1 MINVEKTIISQYQKS
16 PRLVALVKDID
27 QFLDPRADIEALLT
41 NIMDVETANGYG
53 LDCLGKIAGVSRLL
67 KITATTPSVGFYID
81 SLPAGA
87 QPYKPMSYGTFSVS
101 GVTQNYSMA
110 DDVYRFVVQAK
121 MLSNIVATTYP
132 ALDQVLKN
140 LFPGRGDCYV
150 IDNYDMSI
158 TYHFSFLLTPV
169 EQAIIAIP
177 GILPKPAGV
186 DDGLRPLPPAFNVVG
201 FYIDS
206 LPPSAQPYKP
216 MSYGCF
222 STSY

>member
-1 MINVEKTIISQYQKS
+1 MINVERTIISQYQKS

-27 QFLDPRADIEALLT
+27 QFLDPRADIEAFLT
-41 NIMDVETANGYG
+41 NIMDVETADTYG
-53 LDCLGKIAGVSRLL
+53 LDCLGKIANVGRLL
-67 KITATTPSVGFYID
+67 KIPTDIPPVGFYID
-81 SLPAGA
+81 GMGT
-87 QPYKPMSYGTFSVS
+87 QPYMPMSYGTFSIS
-101 GVTQNYSMA
+101 GATKNYYMA
-110 DDVYRFVVQAK
+110 NEVYRFIVQAK

-158 TYHFSFLLTPV
+158 TYHFSFALTPV

-186 DDGLRPLPPAFNVVG
+186 DDGLRELPPALNVVG
-201 FYIDS
+201 FYIDG
-206 LPPSAQPYKP
+206 AVTQPYKP

-222 STSY
+222 SSSY

>member
-1 MINVEKTIISQYQKS
+1 MIDVEKTIISQYQKI
-16 PRLVALVKDID
+16 PRLVSLVTNMN
-27 QFLDPRADIEALLT
+27 QFLDPRADIEAFLT
-41 NIMDVETANGYG
+41 NIMDIETANGYG
-53 LDCLGKIAGVSRLL
+53 LDCLGKIAGISRLL
-67 KITATTPSVGFYID
+67 KITDTIPAWGFNIT
-81 SLPAGA
+81 GA
-87 QPYKPMSYGTFSVS
+87 SPQPYKPFNYAVFNIKGA
-101 GVTQNYSMA
+101 TQNYMMA
-110 DDVYRFVVQAK
+110 DEIYRFIIQAK

-158 TYHFSFLLTPV
+158 TYHFSFALTPV

-186 DDGLRPLPPAFNVVG
+186 DDGLRPLPDPLKVFG
-201 FYIDS
+201 FKITG
-206 LPPSAQPYKP
+206 AGTQPYKTFN
-216 MSYGCF
+216 YGAF